1 MRLLSLEVA
10 NYRNIAAAQLEPG
23 RELTVICGNNGQGKT
38 NLLEAIWLLT
48 GGKSFRGGKDAELVR
63 RGETFAVLEAVTQRT
78 RQEDQEPDDPA
89 RVRITVGT
97 PDAQRPGRYA
107 SVNGAPPKR
116 AAGLAGSF
124 PAVVF
129 APGHLSLVK
138 GAPEGRR
145 RFLDAALCQLY
156 PGYLATYRR
165 YVRALQQKN
174 ALLRHSAG
182 GTERPWAEKCAL
194 LEVLNV
200 ELAAQGEAIQKRRR
214 EYLALLGP
222 LACANYAELSHG
234 AERMA
239 VHYAA
244 QFEPGGL
251 SALLKQRQNE
261 ELRAGQSLCGKF
273 QVQHFQQGAFFCPRA
288 LRAACGMTQKRVFLL
303 QCPHIAAVGGK
314 VAGVQLAQRRV
325 QKTPPSFRC
334 TFYKAQVP
342 GVEHHSRKAA
352 RKARRPLGR
361 RAVDRCIPAGAL
373 CIRRAHRNA
382 HICRFVRFLIL
393 LPGALGDGLQYR
405 ECFSA
410 AHKLGILA
418 APEAFAAGQKPDG
431 LQQVRFA
438 LTVVAAD
445 HGQLPARFQLRCRN
459 IAVIRNF
466 Q

>member
-1 MRLLSLEVA
+1 MRLLSLEVQ
-10 NYRNIAAAQLEPG
+10 NYRNICAARLEPG

-48 GGKSFRGGKDAELVR
+48 GGKSFRGGKDTELVR

-97 PDAQRPGRYA
+97 PDAQRPGR
-107 SVNGAPPKR
+107 
-116 AAGLAGSF
+116 LAGSF

-129 APGHLSLVK
+129 DPGHLSLVK

-251 SALLKQRQNE
+251 AALLKQRQNE
-261 ELRAGQSLCGKF
+261 ELRAGQSLCGI
-273 QVQHFQQGAFFCPRA
+273 HRED
-288 LRAACGMTQKRVFLL
+288 LELL
-303 QCPHIAAVGGK
+303 LDDQ
-314 VAGVQLAQRRV
+314 
-325 QKTPPSFRC
+325 
-334 TFYKAQVP
+334 
-342 GVEHHSRKAA
+342 
-352 RKARRPLGR
+352 
-361 RAVDRCIPAGAL
+361 
-373 CIRRAHRNA
+373 
-382 HICRFVRFLIL
+382 
-393 LPGALGDGLQYR
+393 
-405 ECFSA
+405 
-410 AHKLGILA
+410 
-418 APEAFAAGQKPDG
+418 
-431 LQQVRFA
+431 
-438 LTVVAAD
+438 
-445 HGQLPARFQLRCRN
+445 PARVYASQGQQRSVVLSLKMAEAAAAATITGEHPVLLLDDVLSELDDGRKQYLLTRMREKQTFVTSCDDTAFLKTDGEVYRMN
-459 IAVIRNF
+459 GGVLSKA
-466 Q
+466 